1 MVSKREASVP
11 VTRKGISVKSKDT
24 VDRRF
29 SDGLW
34 AVARRI
40 ALLACLSAAGTVWAQ
55 QGESKVGQTK
65 TVVEQWVKLRDQIS
79 KTKRDQA
86 LAEEMLQRQIEMVQQ
101 ATARLR
107 EQTKEAKT
115 KITEATEKRD
125 ELQAE
130 KKTLQQAQAELA
142 EAIVALETRVK
153 QLLQR
158 IPEHNARDLEALS
171 QAIPKDPEKTDVKLT
186 QRYQKVVSL
195 LAALN
200 KAQGEVT
207 VLNER
212 RELPGGKAA
221 EVTAIY
227 LGLGQAYYVGA
238 NGTIA
243 GRGTSGPGGWT
254 WTAANDIAEKVAL
267 AVAIYRNEEAA
278 TFVQLPVVIQNEEA
292 KQK

>member
-1 MVSKREASVP
+1 MNTEQA
-11 VTRKGISVKSKDT
+11 
-24 VDRRF
+24 DRRLA
-29 SDGLW
+29 GPGR
-34 AVARRI
+34 AVTQLV
-40 ALLACLSAAGTVWAQ
+40 ALLALLSMTPAVRAQ
-55 QGESKVGQTK
+55 QGESKVGQTR

-86 LAEEMLQRQIEMVQQ
+86 LAEEMLRRQIEMVRQG
-101 ATARLR
+101 TAKLR
-107 EQTKEAKT
+107 EQTEEAKT

-125 ELQAE
+125 QLQAE
-130 KKTLQQAQAELA
+130 KKKLQQAQAELA
-142 EAIVALETRVK
+142 EAIVELETRVK

-158 IPEHNARDLEALS
+158 VPKHNARDLEALV
-171 QAIPKDPEKTDVKLT
+171 QGIPKDPEKTDVKLT

-221 EVTAIY
+221 EVTAMY

-243 GRGTSGPGGWT
+243 GRGTAGPNGWT
-254 WTAANDIAEKVAL
+254 WTAANTIAEKVAL

-278 TFVQLPVVIQNEEA
+278 AFVQLPVVIQNEEA